1 MKSSNQAQITLSLN
15 SNENCLFIDLSYYV
29 FYRYY
34 AYFQWYEKA
43 KSIKINEDNMK
54 EITSDEEVQ
63 KHFKELVIKKIEEI
77 KKKNKIK
84 DNVFILKDCERKTI
98 WRNDEIEDYKGGRI
112 QKNFVG
118 SFYGMG
124 IKEIINNKSYQ
135 HISYNC
141 LEADDLAYLS
151 VRELVDIKEYKGKIL
166 IITND
171 NDYIQLLKYSSNIE
185 LMNLQKHD
193 ISNRN
198 KFDSIDIFLQM
209 KILNGDESDNI
220 NSIFV
225 IDDEKIKKIYNVKE
239 KKEVR
244 LTKALILDIAS
255 NKASFDD
262 YIKNNKKQPELYTN
276 YLRNQKLIDF
286 EFIPEV
292 YKGLVEYKVI

>member
-1 MKSSNQAQITLSLN
+1 MSSQKEGKITLSLN
-15 SNENCLFIDLSYYV
+15 SNENCVFIDLSYYV

-43 KSIKINEDNMK
+43 KSIKINEDNIK
-54 EITSDEEVQ
+54 EITSDEQVQ

-98 WRNDEIEDYKGGRI
+98 WRNNEIEDYKDGRI

-124 IKEIINNKSYQ
+124 IKEVINNKLYQ

-151 VRELVDIKEYKGKIL
+151 VRELANMKEYKGKIL

-185 LMNLQKHD
+185 LMNLQKQD

-198 KFDSIDIFLQM
+198 KYGSIDIFLQM

-220 NSIFV
+220 KSIFV
-225 IDDEKIKKIYNVKE
+225 INGEKIKKIYSVKG
-239 KKEVR
+239 KKEMR
-244 LTKALILDIAS
+244 LTKALILEIAS
-255 NKASFDD
+255 NKKSFDD
-262 YIKNNKKQPELYTN
+262 YIKNNQKQPELYAN

-286 EFIPEV
+286 EYIPEV
-292 YKGLVEYKVI
+292 YKGLIGYKTI